1 MDDLTFRLPNLP
13 TTRGGSQD
21 FEGPLSL
28 ILQLLSRNR
37 VEIKDIRIG
46 EILDQYM
53 AWLAGMERMD
63 LEVTGEFITMASYLL
78 YIKAKTLLEGTRDV
92 EELGELISSLEAQ
105 QRKETLERMKL
116 AADWLSGRSA
126 QGEGILIRLPE
137 PISGPPEYR
146 HAHKP
151 QELLRALEEI
161 AGREREAGS
170 RPRTVPMPAPLT
182 YSIQEKS
189 EEILLR
195 LRECG
200 SVSLETLFAESRS
213 RSELTAAFLS
223 VLELY
228 RSEQIGLRD
237 TEKGVEVTKFEGVP
251 EQGAPVSEEA

>member
-1 MDDLTFRLPNLP
+1 MDDLTFRLPNLI
-13 TTRGGSQD
+13 TSRGVRQD

-53 AWLAGMERMD
+53 AWLASMERMD

-92 EELGELISSLEAQ
+92 EELSELISSLEAQ

-151 QELLRALEEI
+151 RELLRALEEI

-170 RPRTVPMPAPLT
+170 RPKSVPMPAPLI

-195 LRECG
+195 LREHG
-200 SVSLETLFAESRS
+200 VVSLEVLFSESRS

-228 RSEQIGLRD
+228 RAERISLRD
-237 TEKGVEVTKFEGVP
+237 TEKGVELTKYEGEP
-251 EQGAPVSEEA
+251 DNGSSAAKEA